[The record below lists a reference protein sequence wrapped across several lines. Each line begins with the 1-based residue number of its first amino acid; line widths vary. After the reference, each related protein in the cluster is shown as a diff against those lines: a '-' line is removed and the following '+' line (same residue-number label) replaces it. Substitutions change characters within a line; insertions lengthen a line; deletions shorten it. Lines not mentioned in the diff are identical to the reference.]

1 MAKPIPYSCQ
11 DISEADI
18 AAVTDVL
25 RAPFLTQGPAVP
37 KFEEEFAALHGI
49 RHGIAVAN
57 ATGALH
63 IACLA
68 LGAGPGMRVWTT
80 PNSFVASA
88 NCARYCG
95 ATVDFVDIDPA
106 TRNISVEK
114 LADKLARA
122 AIDDALPGIVIPV
135 DFAGYPCDM
144 KEIRDLADR
153 YGFRIIS
160 DSSHAVGASYHG
172 APVGRYADI
181 SVFSFHPV
189 KIITT
194 GEGGLC
200 LTDDADL
207 AAAMRKARSHGITRD
222 PAEMDQEPDGPWY
235 YEQTS
240 LGFNYRLTDIQAAL
254 GSSQLTRLAARE
266 ERRDLLARRYDD
278 ALAGLPVRLPPRSND
293 RTSAHHLYVIEI
305 DDERT
310 AKTRREVFDHL
321 RGDGISPNVHY
332 IPIHLQPDYRRLGFA
347 AGDFPDSERYYD
359 RAISIPLFPT
369 MTEEQ
374 QDRVIDSLTRALS

>member
-11 DISEADI
+11 DISETDI
-18 AAVTDVL
+18 AAVADTL
-25 RAPFLTQGPAVP
+25 RAPFLTQGPAFLQ
-37 KFEEEFAALHGI
+37 FEDDFAALHGM
-49 RHGIAVAN
+49 RHGVAVAN

-68 LGAGPGMRVWTT
+68 LGAGPGTRVWTA

-95 ATVDFVDIDPA
+95 ATVDFVDIDPE
-106 TRNISVEK
+106 TRNMSVQRLTEK
-114 LADKLARA
+114 LALAA
-122 AIDDALPGIVIPV
+122 ENGSLPGIVIPV

-144 KEIRDLADR
+144 KEIRELADS

-160 DSSHAVGASYHG
+160 DSSHAVGASYRG
-172 APVGRYADI
+172 EPIGRYADI

-200 LTDDADL
+200 LTDDEAL

-222 PAEMDQEPDGPWY
+222 PAEMEGEPDGPWY
-235 YEQTS
+235 YEQIG
-240 LGFNYRLTDIQAAL
+240 LGFNYRLTDIQATL
-254 GSSQLTRLAARE
+254 GSSQLTRLAERE
-266 ERRDLLARRYDD
+266 ARRDLLARRYDE
-278 ALAGLPVRLPPRSND
+278 ALAGLPLHLPPRSND
-293 RTSAHHLYVIEI
+293 RTSAHHLYVVEI
-305 DDERT
+305 DDKRT
-310 AKTRREVFDHL
+310 QKTRREVFDHL
-321 RGDGISPNVHY
+321 REDGISPNVHY

-347 AGDFPDSERYYD
+347 VGDFPDSERYYS
-359 RAISIPLFPT
+359 RAISIPLFST

-374 QDRVIDSLTRALS
+374 QDRVIASLTRALS

>member
-1 MAKPIPYSCQ
+1 MSKPIPYSCQ

-18 AAVTDVL
+18 AAVAEVL

-37 KFEEEFAALHGI
+37 KFEEEFAALHGM
-49 RHGIAVAN
+49 RHGVAVAN

-68 LGAGPGMRVWTT
+68 LGARPGIRVWTT

-114 LADKLARA
+114 LADKLALA
-122 AIDDALPGIVIPV
+122 AEDGSLPGIVIPV
-135 DFAGYPCDM
+135 DFGGYPCDM
-144 KEIRDLADR
+144 KEIRELADR

-172 APVGRYADI
+172 EPIGRYADI

-207 AAAMRKARSHGITRD
+207 TAAMRKARSHGITRD
-222 PAEMDQEPDGPWY
+222 PAEMDSEPDGPWY
-235 YEQTS
+235 YEQVG

-254 GSSQLTRLAARE
+254 GSSQLTRLAERE
-266 ERRDLLARRYDD
+266 ARRDLLARRYDD
-278 ALAGLPVRLPPRSND
+278 ALASLPLRLPPRSND

-305 DDERT
+305 DDART
-310 AKTRREVFDHL
+310 PKTRRDVFDRL
-321 RGDGISPNVHY
+321 RDDGISPNVHY

-347 AGDFPDSERYYD
+347 AGDFPDSERYYG

-374 QDRVIDSLTRALS
+374 QDRVIASLTRALS

>member
-1 MAKPIPYSCQ
+1 MPKPIPYSCQ

-18 AAVTDVL
+18 AAVADVL

-37 KFEEEFAALHGI
+37 KFEEEFAALHGMQ
-49 RHGIAVAN
+49 HGVAVSN

-63 IACLA
+63 VACLA
-68 LGAGPGMRVWTT
+68 LGAAPGMCVWTT

-106 TRNISVEK
+106 TRNMSVERLVEK
-114 LADKLARA
+114 LVQAEANGS
-122 AIDDALPGIVIPV
+122 LPGIVIPV

-144 KEIRDLADR
+144 KEIRGLADR

-160 DSSHAVGASYHG
+160 DSSHAVGASYQG
-172 APVGRYADI
+172 DPVGRYADI

-222 PAEMDQEPDGPWY
+222 PVEMAGEPDGPWY
-235 YEQTS
+235 YEQVS

-254 GSSQLTRLAARE
+254 GSSQLTRLAERE
-266 ERRDLLARRYDD
+266 KRRDLLARRYDD
-278 ALAGLPVRLPPRSND
+278 ALTGLPLRLPPRSND

-310 AKTRREVFDHL
+310 SKTRLEVFDHL
-321 RGDGISPNVHY
+321 RNDGISPNVHY

-347 AGDFPDSERYYD
+347 AGDFPDSERYYS
-359 RAISIPLFPT
+359 RAISIPLFPN

-374 QDRVIDSLTRALS
+374 QDRVIASLSRALS

>member
-1 MAKPIPYSCQ
+1 MSKPIPYSCQ

-18 AAVTDVL
+18 AAVAEVL

-37 KFEEEFAALHGI
+37 KFEAEFAALHGM
-49 RHGIAVAN
+49 RHGVAVAN

-106 TRNISVEK
+106 TRNMSVEK
-114 LADKLARA
+114 LADKLALA
-122 AIDDALPGIVIPV
+122 PDDDSLPRIVIPV

-144 KEIRDLADR
+144 KEIRELADR

-172 APVGRYADI
+172 EPVGRYADI

-222 PAEMDQEPDGPWY
+222 PAEMDGEPDGPWY
-235 YEQTS
+235 YEQVG

-254 GSSQLTRLAARE
+254 GSSQLTRLAERE

-278 ALAGLPVRLPPRSND
+278 ALADLPLRLPPRSND

-305 DDERT
+305 DEART
-310 AKTRREVFDHL
+310 PKTRREVFDQL
-321 RGDGISPNVHY
+321 RDDGISPNVHY

-347 AGDFPDSERYYD
+347 AGDFPDSERYYG

-374 QDRVIDSLTRALS
+374 QDRVIASLTRALS

>member
-11 DISEADI
+11 DISDTDI
-18 AAVTDVL
+18 AAVAEVL

-37 KFEEEFAALHGI
+37 RFEEEFAARHGM

-57 ATGALH
+57 ATCALH
-63 IACLA
+63 VACLA

-95 ATVDFVDIDPA
+95 ATVDFVDIDPV
-106 TRNISVEK
+106 TRNMSVEK

-122 AIDDALPGIVIPV
+122 SNDDSLPGIVIPV

-172 APVGRYADI
+172 KPVGHYADI

-194 GEGGLC
+194 GEGGMC

-222 PAEMDQEPDGPWY
+222 PAEMDGEPDGPWY
-235 YEQTS
+235 YEQVS

-254 GSSQLTRLAARE
+254 GSSQLTRLAERE

-278 ALAGLPVRLPPRSND
+278 ALAGLPLHLPPRSND

-310 AKTRREVFDHL
+310 SKTRREVFDDL
-321 RGDGISPNVHY
+321 RDDGISPNVHY

-347 AGDFPDSERYYD
+347 AGDFPDSERYYS

-374 QDRVIDSLTRALS
+374 QDRVIASLSRALS

>member
-1 MAKPIPYSCQ
+1 MVEPIPYSCQ

-18 AAVTDVL
+18 AAVADVL

-37 KFEEEFAALHGI
+37 KFEAEFAALHGI
-49 RHGIAVAN
+49 RHGVAVAN

-68 LGAGPGMRVWTT
+68 LGAGPGMRVWTA

-95 ATVDFVDIDPA
+95 ATVDFVDIDPV
-106 TRNISVEK
+106 TRNMSVKRLAEK
-114 LADKLARA
+114 LAQA
-122 AIDDALPGIVIPV
+122 ATDDALPGIVIPI

-144 KEIRDLADR
+144 QEIRELADR

-172 APVGRYADI
+172 EPVGRYADI

-222 PAEMDQEPDGPWY
+222 PAEMGQEPDGPWY
-235 YEQTS
+235 YEQVG
-240 LGFNYRLTDIQAAL
+240 LGYNYRLTDIQAAL
-254 GSSQLTRLAARE
+254 GSSQLTRLAERE
-266 ERRDLLARRYDD
+266 ARRDLLARRYDD
-278 ALAGLPVRLPPRSND
+278 ALAGLPLRLPPRSND
-293 RTSAHHLYVIEI
+293 RTSAHHLYVVEV

-310 AKTRREVFDHL
+310 SRTRREVFKHL
-321 RGDGISPNVHY
+321 RDDGISPNVHY
-332 IPIHLQPDYRRLGFA
+332 IPIHLQPDYRNLGFA
-347 AGDFPDSERYYD
+347 AGDFPDSERYYG

-369 MTEEQ
+369 MTDEQ
-374 QDRVIDSLTRALS
+374 QDRVITSLTRALS

>member
-1 MAKPIPYSCQ
+1 MVEPIPYSCQ

-18 AAVTDVL
+18 AAVADVL

-37 KFEEEFAALHGI
+37 KFEADFAALHGI
-49 RHGIAVAN
+49 RHGVAVAN

-68 LGAGPGMRVWTT
+68 LGAGPGMRVWTA

-95 ATVDFVDIDPA
+95 ATVDFVDIDPV
-106 TRNISVEK
+106 TRNMSVKRLAEK
-114 LADKLARA
+114 LAQA
-122 AIDDALPGIVIPV
+122 ATDDALPGIVIPI

-144 KEIRDLADR
+144 QEIRELADR

-172 APVGRYADI
+172 EPVGRYADI

-222 PAEMDQEPDGPWY
+222 PAEMGQEPDGPWY
-235 YEQTS
+235 YEQVG
-240 LGFNYRLTDIQAAL
+240 LGYNYRLTDIQAAL
-254 GSSQLTRLAARE
+254 GSSQLTRLAERE
-266 ERRDLLARRYDD
+266 ARRDLLARRYDD
-278 ALAGLPVRLPPRSND
+278 ALAGLPLRLPPRSND
-293 RTSAHHLYVIEI
+293 RTSAHHLYVVEV

-310 AKTRREVFDHL
+310 SRTRREVFEHL
-321 RGDGISPNVHY
+321 RDDGISPNVHY
-332 IPIHLQPDYRRLGFA
+332 IPIHLQPDYRNLGFA
-347 AGDFPDSERYYD
+347 AGDFPDSERYYG

-369 MTEEQ
+369 MTDEQ
-374 QDRVIDSLTRALS
+374 QDWVITSLTRALS

>member
-1 MAKPIPYSCQ
+1 MVEPIPYSCQ

-18 AAVTDVL
+18 AAVADVL

-37 KFEEEFAALHGI
+37 KFEAEFAALHGI
-49 RHGIAVAN
+49 RHGVAVAN

-68 LGAGPGMRVWTT
+68 LGAGPGMRVWTA

-95 ATVDFVDIDPA
+95 ATVDFVDIDPV
-106 TRNISVEK
+106 TRNMSVKRLAEK
-114 LADKLARA
+114 LAQA
-122 AIDDALPGIVIPV
+122 ATDDALPGIVIPI

-144 KEIRDLADR
+144 QEIRELADR

-172 APVGRYADI
+172 EPVGRYADI

-222 PAEMDQEPDGPWY
+222 PAEMGQEPDGPWY
-235 YEQTS
+235 YEQVG
-240 LGFNYRLTDIQAAL
+240 LGYNYRLTDIQAAL
-254 GSSQLTRLAARE
+254 GSSQLTRLAERE
-266 ERRDLLARRYDD
+266 ARRDLLARRYDD
-278 ALAGLPVRLPPRSND
+278 ALAGLPLRLPPRSND
-293 RTSAHHLYVIEI
+293 RTSAHHLYVVEV

-310 AKTRREVFDHL
+310 SRTRREVFEHL
-321 RGDGISPNVHY
+321 RDDGISPNVHY
-332 IPIHLQPDYRRLGFA
+332 IPIHLQPDYRNLGFA
-347 AGDFPDSERYYD
+347 AGDFPDSERYYG

-369 MTEEQ
+369 MTDEQ
-374 QDRVIDSLTRALS
+374 QDWVITSLTRALS

>member
-1 MAKPIPYSCQ
+1 MTKPIPYSCQ

-37 KFEEEFAALHGI
+37 KFEEEFSALHGI

-200 LTDDADL
+200 LTDHADL

-235 YEQTS
+235 YEQSS

-254 GSSQLTRLAARE
+254 GSSQLTRLAERE
-266 ERRDLLARRYDD
+266 ERRDLLAQRYDD
-278 ALAGLPVRLPPRSND
+278 ALAALPVRLPPRSND

-310 AKTRREVFDHL
+310 GKTRREVFDHL

-347 AGDFPDSERYYD
+347 AGDFPDSERYYG

-374 QDRVIDSLTRALS
+374 QDRVIDSLTRALR

>member
-1 MAKPIPYSCQ
+1 MSKPIPYSCQ

-18 AAVTDVL
+18 AAVAEVL

-37 KFEEEFAALHGI
+37 KFEEEFAALHGM
-49 RHGIAVAN
+49 RHGVAVAN

-68 LGAGPGMRVWTT
+68 LGAGPGIRVWTT

-114 LADKLARA
+114 LADKLALA
-122 AIDDALPGIVIPV
+122 AEDGSLPGIVIPV
-135 DFAGYPCDM
+135 DFGGYPCDM
-144 KEIRDLADR
+144 KEIRELADR

-172 APVGRYADI
+172 EPVGRYADI

-222 PAEMDQEPDGPWY
+222 PTEMDSEPDGPWY
-235 YEQTS
+235 YEQVG

-254 GSSQLTRLAARE
+254 GSSQLTRLAESEA
-266 ERRDLLARRYDD
+266 RRDLLARRYDD
-278 ALAGLPVRLPPRSND
+278 ALASLALRLPPRSND

-305 DDERT
+305 DDART
-310 AKTRREVFDHL
+310 PKTRREVFDRL
-321 RGDGISPNVHY
+321 RDDGISPNVHY

-347 AGDFPDSERYYD
+347 AGDFPDSERYYG

-374 QDRVIDSLTRALS
+374 QDRVIASLTRALS

>member
-1 MAKPIPYSCQ
+1 MVQPIPYSCQ

-18 AAVTDVL
+18 AAVADVL
-25 RAPFLTQGPAVP
+25 RAPFLTQGPAVA
-37 KFEEEFAALHGI
+37 KFEEEFAAIHGLG
-49 RHGIAVAN
+49 HGIAVAN

-68 LGAGPGMRVWTT
+68 LGAGPDRSVWTT

-95 ATVDFVDIDPA
+95 AKVDFVDIDPA
-106 TRNISVEK
+106 TRNMSVER
-114 LADKLARA
+114 LADKLTA
-122 AIDDALPGIVIPV
+122 AAKVDELPGILIPV

-153 YGFRIIS
+153 YNFRIIS
-160 DSSHAVGASYHG
+160 DSSHAVGASYHD
-172 APVGRYADI
+172 APVGRLADV

-194 GEGGLC
+194 GEGGMC

-207 AAAMRKARSHGITRD
+207 AAAMTKARSHGITRD
-222 PAEMDQEPDGPWY
+222 PAEMDGEPDGPWY
-235 YEQTS
+235 YEQAS
-240 LGFNYRLTDIQAAL
+240 LGFNYRLTDIQATL
-254 GSSQLTRLAARE
+254 GSSQLTRLAERE
-266 ERRDLLARRYDD
+266 KRRDFLAQRYDD
-278 ALAGLPVRLPPRSND
+278 ALAGLPLFLPPRSND
-293 RTSAHHLYVIEI
+293 RSSAHHLYVIEI
-305 DDERT
+305 DENRSS
-310 AKTRREVFDHL
+310 KSRREVFDHL
-321 RGDGISPNVHY
+321 RDDGISANVHY

-347 AGDFPDSERYYD
+347 VGDFPASEHYYS
-359 RAISIPLFPT
+359 RAISIPLFPA

-374 QDRVIDSLTRALS
+374 QDRVILSLIRVLS